1 MGKYLGHGTYL
12 MLPTRPSRITPSRNG
27 YPRLPDRPSLP
38 PSPSPKGGEG
48 DGESG
53 VGSSAKPQESASLM
67 ASNISKT
74 VTPSP
79 LAMTSIALSVGLA

>member
-1 MGKYLGHGTYL
+1 MGEYLGHGTYL

-27 YPRLPDRPSLP
+27 YPRLPDRPLP

-53 VGSSAKPQESASLM
+53 VGSAKSQESASLM

-74 VTPSP
+74 VTPRP